1 MRGRATPC
9 AFFMKDKNVRVVV
22 HGDDFTVL
30 GHEEDLD
37 WFRRVIS
44 ETFEVKFRGRV
55 GPGDNDDKSIR
66 ILNRV
71 IEWTEEG
78 ILYEADQRRAER
90 RTGRCPSTLKQKPH
104 RDEEDQLQPEGFSK
118 ATTVAHLGS
127 VVCSQTL

>member
-1 MRGRATPC
+1 MSQLGLRGRATPC

-55 GPGDNDDKSIR
+55 GPGDNDDKSGRKKASCMKQIR
-66 ILNRV
+66 G
-71 IEWTEEG
+71 T
-78 ILYEADQRRAER
+78 QR
-90 RTGRCPSTLKQKPH
+90 S
-104 RDEEDQLQPEGFSK
+104 S
-118 ATTVAHLGS
+118 
-127 VVCSQTL
+127 